1 MPKKKKKLKKHSPQK
16 NKPAQTKK
24 EKKSPFGKPKV
35 VTKMIFNQ
43 PHRVDINIFI
53 HGGRT
58 RSPIRADHKGNLRRG

>member
-1 MPKKKKKLKKHSPQK
+1 MPQKKKKLKKHNPQK

-35 VTKMIFNQ
+35 VTKMIFYQ

-53 HGGRT
+53 NGGR
-58 RSPIRADHKGNLRRG
+58 IRRPVKTGHRGALRR